1 MGAAFMPKNNMSG
14 VPAKLYKY
22 IPPERAVNVLG
33 ELLIRF
39 SQASVMNDIEEFKP
53 PISGMA
59 DEPLLQQKVLEGT
72 NEKFPGFMELLE
84 KKKGAEGKA
93 ELYAKIASPENLAR
107 TIKTIYEMNDKNFG
121 ILSLSELAT
130 SVCMWDKYTEH
141 GRGFLVEFD
150 STHSWFDQRIAD
162 DDDLR
167 HLWRIS
173 YVADRAA
180 AFLLALTAQDYLY
193 TKETK
198 WEYEK
203 EWRIMLNFNSAAR
216 KAGKDATGTDVLLF
230 AIPPSCIRNVTVG
243 YNASAEFIE
252 QVRSLLAANPS
263 LSHVRLNAARQ
274 WGGGSVE
281 IEGLDETRMPS
292 R

>member
-1 MGAAFMPKNNMSG
+1 MGGAFMPKNNMSG
-14 VPAKLYKY
+14 VPARLYKY

-39 SQASVMNDIEEFKP
+39 SQASVMNDKEEFKP
-53 PISGMA
+53 PISGLATEPVFQQAFRERA
-59 DEPLLQQKVLEGT
+59 DALYPGLMDLV
-72 NEKFPGFMELLE
+72 EKQGPEY
-84 KKKGAEGKA
+84 KA
-93 ELYAKIASPENLAR
+93 TLYARGASSENLAR
-107 TIKTIYEMNDKNFG
+107 TIKTVYEKNVRNFG

-130 SVCMWDKYTEH
+130 SVCMWDKYTEQ

-150 STHSWFDQRIAD
+150 SSHPWFNQKTAQ

-167 HLWRIS
+167 HLRRIS
-173 YVADRAA
+173 YVADRAPA
-180 AFLLALTAQDYLY
+180 YLLALTADDYLY
-193 TKETK
+193 TKEMK

-203 EWRIMLNFNSAAR
+203 EWRIMLNFKSAAR
-216 KAGKDATGTDVLLF
+216 NVGKDNTGTDVLLF
-230 AIPPSCIRNVTVG
+230 AIPPDCLLSVTVG
-243 YNASAEFIE
+243 YNASAEFVE
-252 QVRSLLAANPS
+252 QVGSLLAANPS
-263 LSHVRLNAARQ
+263 LSHVRLKAARQ

>member
-1 MGAAFMPKNNMSG
+1 MPKNNMTG

-59 DEPLLQQKVLEGT
+59 DAPLLQQKVLERT
-72 NEKFPGFMELLE
+72 NEKFLGYMDLLE

-107 TIKTIYEMNDKNFG
+107 TIKTVYEMNTNNFG

-130 SVCMWDKYTEH
+130 SVCMWEKYTEH

-150 STHSWFDQRIAD
+150 SNHPWFDQRTSI

-167 HLWRIS
+167 HLWRIT

-180 AFLLALTAQDYLY
+180 VYFLELTAQNYLY

-203 EWRIMLNFNSAAR
+203 EWRIMLNFKSSA
-216 KAGKDATGTDVLLF
+216 KNVGKDETGTAVLLF
-230 AIPPSCIRNVTVG
+230 AIPPTCIRSVTVG

-252 QVRSLLAANPS
+252 RVRSLLAANPS
-263 LSHVRLNAARQ
+263 LSHVRLKAARQ

-292 R
+292 P

>member
-1 MGAAFMPKNNMSG
+1 MRD
-14 VPAKLYKY
+14 VPASLYKY
-22 IPPERAVNVLG
+22 APPERAASVLG
-33 ELLIRF
+33 DLLIRF
-39 SQASVMNDIEEFKP
+39 SQVSVMNDKEEFKP
-53 PISGMA
+53 PISEMA
-59 DEPLLQQKVLEGT
+59 DGQMLQQKVLERAAET
-72 NEKFPGFMELLE
+72 HPGFIDFME
-84 KKKGAEGKA
+84 KKGPEHSAA
-93 ELYAKIASPENLAR
+93 LYAKVGSRENLAR

-141 GRGFLVEFD
+141 GRGFLLEFN
-150 STHSWFDQRIAD
+150 SSHPWFDQRIAD
-162 DDDLR
+162 NDDLR
-167 HLWRIS
+167 HLWRMS
-173 YVADRAA
+173 HVADRTQ
-180 AFLLALTAQDYLY
+180 AFLLAMTAQDYLY

-230 AIPPSCIRNVTVG
+230 AIPPDCLLSVTVG

-263 LSHVRLNAARQ
+263 LSHVRLKAARQ

-281 IEGLDETRMPS
+281 IEGLDESRMPS